1 MPSPAFHLAFPV
13 SDLQATRA
21 FYVDVLGC
29 RVGRSAERWIDFD
42 FYGHQIS
49 AHLRPEEAP
58 GPGGGLA
65 NEVDGD
71 AVPVRHFGVILEWD
85 AWRALA
91 DRVEARGQGF
101 LIRPHIRF
109 EGQIGE
115 QGTFFV
121 LDPSGNALEFKSFR
135 DMDRVFATGEA

>member
-13 SDLQATRA
+13 SDLEATRA
-21 FYVDVLGC
+21 FYVDILGC
-29 RVGRSAERWIDFD
+29 RAGRSAPRWIDFD
-42 FYGHQIS
+42 FYGHQLS
-49 AHLRPEEAP
+49 AHLRPEEAALG

-85 AWRALA
+85 AWVSLA
-91 DRVEARGQGF
+91 ERVEARGVVF

-109 EGQIGE
+109 QGQIGE

-135 DMDRVFATGEA
+135 DMARVFAT